1 MTGLAGLDERGVH
14 AADRRAGLTDA
25 QLATLARNSF
35 DACSADDAD
44 KQRWK
49 AGGRRLR
56 RRGRTVPAI
65 AVRAGQASGPR
76 QPPTRP
82 CRAVRRFAR

>member
-1 MTGLAGLDERGVH
+1 MTGLARLDERGVH
-14 AADRRAGLTDA
+14 TADRRAGLTNA

-49 AGGRRLR
+49 AEVDGYAAGGA
-56 RRGRTVPAI
+56 P
-65 AVRAGQASGPR
+65 SPR
-76 QPPTRP
+76 
-82 CRAVRRFAR
+82 